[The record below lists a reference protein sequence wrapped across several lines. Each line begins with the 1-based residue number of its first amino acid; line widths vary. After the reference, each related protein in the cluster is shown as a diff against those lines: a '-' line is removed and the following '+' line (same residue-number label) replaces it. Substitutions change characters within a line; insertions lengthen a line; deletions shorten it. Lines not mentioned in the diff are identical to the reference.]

1 MFAFADVLNAAVE
14 SVNRTAT
21 VAVAGAV
28 PVQVKL
34 TFLLF
39 PLVELDAL
47 TQVPEVVEI
56 FQEVISAPPS
66 ASSA

>member
-1 MFAFADVLNAAVE
+1 MK
-14 SVNRTAT
+14 RTAT

-34 TFLLF
+34 AVRRF
-39 PLVELDAL
+39 PEVELEVF

-56 FQEVISAPPS
+56 FQGYISAS
-66 ASSA
+66 ICVICIGRDIELV